1 MTADALAGA
10 LDLAAR
16 GYAVFPCRGNKHPA
30 TQNGFRDAANDP
42 AALRKLWRRYPG
54 PLVGVATRAPSR
66 IAVLDID
73 AKHPGSHFWWKANRA
88 RLMPTRVHRTRSRGL
103 HLVYLHCE
111 GLKCSAGK
119 IAPGVDVR
127 GEGGY
132 AVWWPA
138 DGLPVLSDAPIASW
152 PEWLSEILA
161 PPLRPPPMLH
171 RSARIVSPSFIETRI
186 EAVLRFVFDAPIRE
200 RNSRLYW
207 AACRVIEMIRGDDL
221 DCVTGD
227 QALDELRQIV
237 APVGLSDREVV
248 LTITSATRG
257 RGT

>member
-1 MTADALAGA
+1 MLSPARSILLLRVVTPYFRAGA
-10 LDLAAR
+10 TNIRRRKTDSVTLQTTRRRCVSCGGDIPAR
-16 GYAVFPCRGNKHPA
+16 LSVS
-30 TQNGFRDAANDP
+30 
-42 AALRKLWRRYPG
+42 L
-54 PLVGVATRAPSR
+54 APSR
-66 IAVLDID
+66 MAVLDID

-88 RLMPTRVHRTRSRGL
+88 RLISTRVHRTRSRGL

-161 PPLRPPPMLH
+161 RPLRPPPMLH
-171 RSARIVSPSFIETRI
+171 WSARIVSPSFIETRI

-227 QALDELRQIV
+227 QALDELRQIG
-237 APVGLSDREVV
+237 AAVGLSDREVV

-257 RGT
+257 RGI